1 MSDLQKGDYVLATK
15 WHDGDSRDQWC
26 CGFFEGMTEHDNP
39 RYDVIDSEGR
49 LFRNNG
55 FRRCEKI
62 HPAIGKYL
70 VEKSQHIS
78 AIKLLLWEYVASEA
92 HDILVE
98 NWDYENKPQEEPTDR
113 FAMGT
118 PSVDHAGENKEDK

>member
-26 CGFFEGMTEHDNP
+26 CGFFEGMTGRDNQ
-39 RYDVIDSEGR
+39 RYDVVDSEGR

-70 VEKSQHIS
+70 IEKSQYIS
-78 AIKLLLWEYVASEA
+78 AIKLPLWEYIASEI
-92 HDILVE
+92 HSTSIE
-98 NWDYENKPQEEPTDR
+98 NYDYEQSSQTR
-113 FAMGT
+113 QSRYGGSRIFCT
-118 PSVDHAGENKEDK
+118 RR

>member
-39 RYDVIDSEGR
+39 RYEVVDSEGK
-49 LFRNNG
+49 LFRSNG

-98 NWDYENKPQEEPTDR
+98 NWDYENKPQEQPTDR

-118 PSVDHAGENKEDK
+118 PSVDHADKEDEL